1 MQSQKHLGVQ
11 AHITRRTNQQHR
23 RRLVET
29 GRCVAAA
36 VHKLIERLEPRV
48 LLSTTTIDHSAVNA
62 TTGGFPASGTDLTL
76 NAGSGMGISVGATT
90 TNTTP
95 ITNVLQLTD
104 AMNGE
109 NNSAFAKTVQGV
121 DNFHTTFDFTYGNA
135 NPPGADGFTFVL
147 QNDPGADMAVFGGG
161 SNLAYGGMTNS
172 VAVKFD
178 LWDQDNGSQADY
190 TATGVYVNGDF
201 PSDLPRLNPSSKAI
215 VVTPG
220 TEPTVDLSK
229 NPNGS
234 DSGMDFH
241 GNPDDIYHV
250 DLNYDGTTLTE
261 TVTDTTRSITETQ
274 KYTINIPSYVGGHT
288 AFAGFTAGTGGAN
301 AEQDIIDWKYT
312 GTVNT
317 GGIPLPTPN
326 FGAGSDCTAG
336 QALLYFND
344 GSMKLTGYEI
354 DSATNGGAFSKLAG
368 PAASDTSFT
377 VPSLDPTKTYQFRI
391 KALGDG
397 GANADS
403 PFSNTISVT
412 PNGSQPIDFSGGFT
426 GTSGLQLNGNAQL
439 TGSPAA
445 APTPANA
452 LQITPFANGQDN
464 SAYATSEQLINKFDT
479 SFDFV
484 YAANGNPPGEG
495 FAFVI
500 QRDPAG
506 LTAVGTPGQ
515 DLGYAGIKNSL
526 AIKFDIMDNEG
537 EGMNSTGLFV
547 KGDSPTTA
555 TAAPEENVDLTPSG
569 VMLGTAGDTYHVHLT
584 YDGTTLHQEVTD
596 VTANKTFTH
605 DYKVDIPGVIGDT
618 CGWVGFTGATG
629 AVGNP
634 GDHSEQD
641 ITKWTFTGPNGAANI
656 PGDFNGDGKVDFAD
670 LLILAQNYGKSGVQ
684 PNQGDANGDGK
695 VDFSDLLILAQN
707 YGKHKTAAAPA
718 GSLLSAVVGLVKTR

>member
-1 MQSQKHLGVQ
+1 MQSYVRFGVTRHIARGITGKTLRKFVQKH
-11 AHITRRTNQQHR
+11 RW
-23 RRLVET
+23 
-29 GRCVAAA
+29 VAAA
-36 VHKLIERLEPRV
+36 VHNRMERLEPRV
-48 LLSTTTIDHSAVNA
+48 LLSTTTIDHSSVNA

-90 TNTTP
+90 TNSTP

-121 DNFHTTFDFTYGNA
+121 DNFHTTFDFTYGALNA
-135 NPPGADGFTFVL
+135 PGADGFTFVL
-147 QNDPGADMAVFGGG
+147 QNDPSADMAVQGGG
-161 SNLAYGGMTNS
+161 SNMAYGGMANS
-172 VAVKFD
+172 IAVKFD

-201 PSDLPRLNPSSKAI
+201 PSDLPRVNPSSKAI

-234 DSGMDFH
+234 ASGMDFH
-241 GNPDDIYHV
+241 ANPDDTYHV
-250 DLNYDGTTLTE
+250 DLNYDGITLTE
-261 TVTDTTRSITETQ
+261 TVTDTTKSITETQ
-274 KYTINIPSYVGGHT
+274 TYTINIPSFVGGHT
-288 AFAGFTAGTGGAN
+288 AYAGFTAGTGGAN

-344 GSMKLTGYEI
+344 GSMKLTGFEI
-354 DSATNGGAFSKLAG
+354 DSATNGGAFSKLAT
-368 PAASDTSFT
+368 PAASATSFT
-377 VPSLDPTKTYQFRI
+377 VPGLDPTKTYQFKI

-397 GANADS
+397 AAVADS
-403 PFSNTISVT
+403 PFTNAVSIT
-412 PNGSQPIDFSGGFT
+412 PNGSQAIDFSGGFT
-426 GTSGLQLNGNAQL
+426 SNAAVQLNGNAQL

-464 SAYATSEQLINKFDT
+464 SAYATSEQLISKFDT

-484 YAANGNPPGEG
+484 YAANGTPPGEG

-500 QRDPAG
+500 QRDATG

-515 DLGYAGIKNSL
+515 DLGYAGIKNSI
-526 AIKFDIMDNEG
+526 AIKFDIMDNVG
-537 EGMNSTGLFV
+537 EGANSTGLFV

-555 TAAPEENVDLTPSG
+555 NAAPEENVDLTPSG

-584 YDGTTLHQEVTD
+584 YNGTTLHQEVTD

-605 DYKVDIPGVIGDT
+605 DYKVDIPTVIGDT
-618 CGWVGFTGATG
+618 CAWVGFTGATG

-641 ITKWTFTGPNGAANI
+641 ITKWTFTGPNGTGSI
-656 PGDFNGDGKVDFAD
+656 PGDFNNDGSVGFDDLLILAQNYGKTGATLSQGDANGDGKVDFAD
-670 LLILAQNYGKSGVQ
+670 LLILAQNYGK
-684 PNQGDANGDGK
+684 
-695 VDFSDLLILAQN
+695 
-707 YGKHKTAAAPA
+707 HKTAAAA
-718 GSLLSAVVGLVKTR
+718 TTSALSGVVGLVKTR